1 MNNTTLNELLLDSL
15 RRYDKPDLLRY
26 KQSGTWQTISSRTFL
41 RRAASLAHSL
51 QEQGVRRGD
60 RVALFSE
67 NRPEW
72 HITDVA
78 LLGLG
83 AITVP
88 VYPAESAERLR
99 YILANSG
106 SRLCLVAGPPQ
117 WEKVLA
123 VWKECAELETVIS
136 FAPLPTV
143 LDQPGKRVLPW
154 GQAVRDD
161 VSNSAVAEFERQAR
175 ACGRE
180 DVATLIYTSGTTGR
194 PKGALLTQGNFAS
207 NVLGTMQTLKSEA
220 GTIALSLLPLCHIF
234 ERTTDYTYFVQGV
247 SIAYAESLE
256 KVRENLR
263 EVRPHVMAVVPRFF
277 EKFYARLQERL
288 QGAPPL
294 QRKILAW
301 AERVGREALPFRL
314 AGKTL
319 PLRLRWRYTIADAL
333 VYRKLRVEMGGRIRH
348 FVSGGAPLAR
358 ELNEFFHALGLT
370 IYEGYGLTET
380 SPVIAVNVPGA
391 VKLGTVGR
399 PILGVEVKTAPDG
412 EILTRGPHVM
422 KGYYR
427 MEEETQAVL
436 RDGWLAT
443 GDVGFLD
450 DDGFLTITDRKKDLI
465 KTAAGKFVAPQPIE
479 NQLKQSPYIQNA
491 VVVGDRRKYVVAL
504 LVPNYATLEQSA
516 RARGLTFSSR
526 TELLTHPEVRA
537 SLAAEVE
544 RVNCKLAQ
552 YERLKRFAPLEQEFS
567 FDSGQLTYT
576 QKVRRRKIEEQY
588 RDLIESLY
596 AEEPAP
602 GA

>member
-1 MNNTTLNELLLDSL
+1 MPAATINELLLDAL
-15 RRYDKPDLLRY
+15 HRYDKPDLLRY
-26 KQSGTWQTISSRTFL
+26 KQGGTWRTISSQTFL
-41 RRAASLAHSL
+41 RRVVSLAQSL
-51 QEQGVRRGD
+51 QEQGIRPGD

-72 HITDVA
+72 HIADLA
-78 LLGLG
+78 LLGLS
-83 AITVP
+83 AISVP
-88 VYPAESAERLR
+88 VYTAEAAERLR
-99 YILANSG
+99 YILVNSG
-106 SRLCLVAGPPQ
+106 SRVCFVAGPPQ
-117 WEKVLA
+117 WEKFLA
-123 VWKECAELETVIS
+123 VWKECAELEAVIS
-136 FAPLPTV
+136 FTPPPAVSPE
-143 LDQPGKRVLPW
+143 PGRRVLSW
-154 GQAVRDD
+154 AQVVRDD
-161 VSNSAVAEFERQAR
+161 VSDQAVADFERRAR
-175 ACGRE
+175 ACRPE

-207 NVLGTMQTLKSEA
+207 NVLGTMQWLKSEA
-220 GTIALSLLPLCHIF
+220 GTIALSVLPLCHIF
-234 ERTTDYTYFVQGV
+234 ERTTDYTYFTQGV
-247 SIAYAESLE
+247 SIAYGESFE
-256 KVRENLR
+256 KVTENLR
-263 EVRPHVMAVVPRFF
+263 EVRPHVMAAVPRFF

-288 QGAPPL
+288 QGAPAW
-294 QRKILAW
+294 QRKIFAW
-301 AERVGREALPFRL
+301 AERVGREALPCRL
-314 AGKTL
+314 AGKAP
-319 PLRLRWRYTIADAL
+319 PLRLRWRYALADAF

-399 PILGVEVKTAPDG
+399 PIPGVEVKTAADG

-422 KGYYR
+422 TGYYQ

-443 GDVGFLD
+443 GDIGFLD

-479 NQLKQSPYIQNA
+479 NRLKQSPYIQNA

-504 LVPNYATLEQSA
+504 LVPNYAALEKA
-516 RARGLTFSSR
+516 VRARGLAFTSR
-526 TELLTHPEVRA
+526 ATLLAHPEVQA
-537 SLAAEVE
+537 LLAAEVE
-544 RVNCKLAQ
+544 KVNRDLAQ
-552 YERLKRFAPLEQEFS
+552 YERPKRFAPLPQEFS
-567 FDSGQLTYT
+567 FDGGQLTYT

-596 AEEPAP
+596 TEEPAP